1 MSDPRSGP
9 PARLDRTALDRVLKR
24 ATELQAGEKEIGD
37 SVTPDE
43 VISLGRE
50 VGIPAR
56 YLQQAMLE
64 EQVRGVATTPDGLL
78 DGMVGSA
85 RCSAGRVVRGDPE
98 AVEEALVEWMDANE
112 LLAIERRQ
120 PGKVSW
126 EPLSGM
132 QVALRRSAAVLGNSK
147 RPFMLSRAS
156 RIMGQVTALE
166 PGFCH
171 VTLGAELGST
181 RASYLGGSAALL
193 ALGVAASGILAVMT
207 PILLVAAAPLPI
219 AAVVSWTVMRQFRPV
234 RDRVQLGLERALD
247 HLEQR
252 DHQKPRELPP
262 GRPSLVGL
270 ITEEIRKALK
280 P

>member
-1 MSDPRSGP
+1 MTDPRSGP
-9 PARLDRTALDRVLKR
+9 PARLDRTALDRILAR
-24 ATELQAGEKEIGD
+24 ATELQAGEKDIGD

-56 YLQQAMLE
+56 FLQQAMLE
-64 EQVRGVATTPDGLL
+64 EQVRTTTSTPDGVL
-78 DGMVGSA
+78 DAIVGA
-85 RCSAGRVVRGDPE
+85 AGCSAGRVVRGDPD

-126 EPLSGM
+126 EPRRGM
-132 QVALRRSAAVLGNSK
+132 QAALHKMAADLGSSR
-147 RPFMLSRAS
+147 RPFMLTRAS
-156 RIMGQVTALE
+156 RVTGQVTALE

-171 VTLGAELGST
+171 VTLGAELGSA
-181 RASYLGGSAALL
+181 RASYLGGGAAMV
-193 ALGVAASGILAVMT
+193 ALGVTASGVLAVMT
-207 PILLVAAAPLPI
+207 PIMLVAVAPLPV
-219 AAVVSWTVMRQFRPV
+219 AAVVSWVVMRQYRPI
-234 RDRVQLGLERALD
+234 RDRTQLGLERALD

-252 DHQKPRELPP
+252 DHRQPRELPP
-262 GRPSLVGL
+262 RPSLVGL

>member
-1 MSDPRSGP
+1 MTDPRSGP
-9 PARLDRTALDRVLKR
+9 PARLDRTALDRVLAR
-24 ATELQAGEKEIGD
+24 ASELQAGEKDIGD

-56 YLQQAMLE
+56 FLQQAMLE
-64 EQVRGVATTPDGLL
+64 EQVRTEASTPDGLL
-78 DGMVGSA
+78 DSVVGPH

-98 AVEEALVEWMDANE
+98 AVEEALVDWMDANE

-126 EPLSGM
+126 EPLRGM
-132 QVALRRSAAVLGNSK
+132 HVALRKSAAVLGNSR
-147 RPFMLSRAS
+147 RPFMLDRAS
-156 RIMGQVTALE
+156 RITGQVTALE

-171 VTLGAELGST
+171 VTLGAELGSA
-181 RASYLGGSAALL
+181 RSSYLGGGAAMV
-193 ALGVAASGILAVMT
+193 ALGVAASAVLGVMT
-207 PILLVAAAPLPI
+207 PFPLIAAAPLPV
-219 AAVVSWTVMRQFRPV
+219 AGVVGWVVVRQYRPI
-234 RDRVQLGLERALD
+234 RDRTQLGLERALD

-252 DHQKPRELPP
+252 DHRKPRELPA